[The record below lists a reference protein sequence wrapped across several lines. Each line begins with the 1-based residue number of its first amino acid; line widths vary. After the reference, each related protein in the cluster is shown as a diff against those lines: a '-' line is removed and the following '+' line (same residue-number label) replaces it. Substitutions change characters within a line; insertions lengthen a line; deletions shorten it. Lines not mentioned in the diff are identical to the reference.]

1 MLCFC
6 ASTVGAYFLYICSVQ
21 VHLRFLFKLFT
32 VVAVIGQSIII
43 VLQIIDNTKRDCW
56 QRDTMNYQAIWI

>member
-32 VVAVIGQSIII
+32 VVAVIGQSINHRIANHWHILKEI
-43 VLQIIDNTKRDCW
+43 VGNETL
-56 QRDTMNYQAIWI
+56 